1 MPELICQASKKPCIL
16 LVEDYAPN
24 ILVATL
30 FLEQFGYTCDVAKNG
45 VEALAMVEQYRE
57 SYIVVLMDVQMHEMN
72 GFETTKI
79 IREQERVKSLASL
92 PIIGMT
98 ALALAGDRERCIEA
112 GMDDYISKPF
122 DPKELKEKLAA
133 YSKKYDA
140 WFQKKKKD
148 SQLNIAS

>member
-1 MPELICQASKKPCIL
+1 MPESISQASKKPSIL

-45 VEALAMVEQYRE
+45 REALEMIEHSRE
-57 SYIVVLMDVQMHEMN
+57 NYIVVLMDVQMHELN

-79 IREQERVKSLASL
+79 IREQEDAKSLARL

-98 ALALAGDRERCIEA
+98 AHALAGDRERCIEA

-122 DPKELKEKLAA
+122 DPMELKEKLAS
-133 YSKKYDA
+133 YSKKYEA
-140 WFQKKKKD
+140 LFQKKEKD
-148 SQLNIAS
+148 NLLNITN

>member
-1 MPELICQASKKPCIL
+1 MPESISQTSTPPCIL
-16 LVEDYAPN
+16 LVEDYDPN

-45 VEALAMVEQYRE
+45 REALEKIAYYRD
-57 SYIVVLMDVQMHEMN
+57 SYIVVLMDVQMHDMN

-79 IREQERVKSLASL
+79 IREQEKKKSFSRL

-98 ALALAGDRERCIEA
+98 AHALAGDRERCIDV

-122 DPKELKEKLAA
+122 DPGELREKLDI
-133 YSKKYDA
+133 YSKTYEA
-140 WFQKKKKD
+140 TLQKK
-148 SQLNIAS
+148 